1 MVVVTIAHVTGIEAG
16 LWIKAG
22 GDHFAEDGISLL
34 PELLVVVRFHMLFE
48 IATMRQI
55 RNKSKHFKNDSL
67 TVRKSLDI
75 PDITVLRIADW
86 THMFVVLTVC
96 QNGRHGSG
104 INVQLGLFVGKLVTT
119 RKGRSRGSGP

>member
-1 MVVVTIAHVTGIEAG
+1 MVVVTIAHVTCIEAG

>member
-55 RNKSKHFKNDSL
+55 RNKSKHLKNDSKKKFGHTRHYCTSNCRL
-67 TVRKSLDI
+67 DTHVRCSDCVPKWSS
-75 PDITVLRIADW
+75 W
-86 THMFVVLTVC
+86 
-96 QNGRHGSG
+96 
-104 INVQLGLFVGKLVTT
+104 
-119 RKGRSRGSGP
+119 